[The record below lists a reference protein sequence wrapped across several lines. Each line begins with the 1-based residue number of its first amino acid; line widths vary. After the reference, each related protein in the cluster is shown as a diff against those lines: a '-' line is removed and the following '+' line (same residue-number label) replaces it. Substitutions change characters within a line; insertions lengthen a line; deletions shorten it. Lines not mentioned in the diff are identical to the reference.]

1 MRRQVIRQGVVIA
14 TFILTIVVNALSTT
28 LPLNGQTP
36 AEISDRFPVLVTP
49 ANYVFGIWSIIYI
62 GLTVFVIY
70 QALPSQRDNPLI
82 KRISYLFAGVNLANA
97 AWIFS
102 WHYEYFALSV
112 LIMLTLLA
120 LLIAIYIRLDN
131 RGKDLSRWQNWIIK
145 APFSIYL
152 GWITVAT
159 IANISTTLY
168 DAGWNGFGFSDVT
181 WAVIMLIVAGVVAS
195 ILVLTRTDFLYAAV
209 IIWALVGIIAKQSD
223 TSAVVNTAAIMII
236 VIAVALVTRFVG
248 NWRVD
253 HNLLTQHT

>member
-1 MRRQVIRQGVVIA
+1 MNKDITRQVVTVI
-14 TFILTIVVNALSTT
+14 TFIITIVVNVLSTA

-62 GLTVFVIY
+62 GLTAFVIY
-70 QALPSQRDNPLI
+70 QALPSQRENPALR
-82 KRISYLFAGVNLANA
+82 RIGYLFAGVNLANA

-120 LLIAIYIRLDN
+120 LLIAIYVRLDN
-131 RGKDLSRWQNWIIK
+131 HGSDLTHWQNWIIK
-145 APFSIYL
+145 APFSVYL

-168 DAGWNGFGFSDVT
+168 DANWNGFGLSDST
-181 WAVIMLIVAGVVAS
+181 WAIVMLVVAGIVATT
-195 ILVLTRTDFLYAAV
+195 LVLTRTDFLYAAV
-209 IIWALVGIIAKQSD
+209 IIWALVGIIVKQSD
-223 TSAVVNTAAIMII
+223 TPNVVNTAAIMIAVI
-236 VIAVALVTRFVG
+236 VVAILTRFAG
-248 NWRVD
+248 NWRSD
-253 HNLLTQHT
+253 GNLLTQPT